1 MSLPHCETL
10 LLEPVEGVLRITLKD
25 RKSVV

>member
-10 LLEPVEGVLRITLKD
+10 LLEPVEGVLRITLNL
-25 RKSVV
+25 SLIHI